1 MKIKSTLTLAVLL
14 GGLGCMASANAADPV
29 TGFYMGGSLG
39 MASTNVSFNNIN
51 SNMTVTD
58 KTDRALSIR
67 TGYRIHTNWA
77 VEGGYADLGTMKY
90 KETGWPDGSMK
101 TSVWHIDAVGI
112 IPLAD
117 KIEVFGKVGVAQ
129 MNYTFNDGYK
139 DHKTTPHLGLG
150 ISYAILP
157 ALALRAEYD
166 DYGKAKYSD
175 GSSSVDINSSQ
186 FSLGMDYRF

>member
-1 MKIKSTLTLAVLL
+1 MKIKSTHTLAVLL
-14 GGLGCMASANAADPV
+14 GSLGYLASANAAEPV
-29 TGFYMGGSLG
+29 TGFYLGGSLG
-39 MASTNVSFNNIN
+39 MASTNVNF
-51 SNMTVTD
+51 SNTNTNLAVTD

-77 VEGGYADLGTMKY
+77 VEGGYADLGTMKFR
-90 KETGWPDGSMK
+90 EPGFSDGTIK

-117 KIEVFGKVGVAQ
+117 KIAVFGKVGVAQ
-129 MNYTFNDGYK
+129 MNYDIGGGKAN
-139 DHKTTPHLGLG
+139 KTTPHIGVG
-150 ISYAILP
+150 VSYAILP

-166 DYGKAKYSD
+166 NYGKAKDSD
-175 GSSSVDINSSQ
+175 GSASVDFSSSQ